1 MTGSLARIAVGVG
14 AFAVDRA
21 GVRWCEARS
30 APRVRGA
37 SVVKPLLFWAG
48 APAGERAGW
57 EALARPAVTVSDNDA
72 TAELWS
78 LVGGERLL
86 ATVRDRTGVAWRTGA
101 GGEHPA
107 LRVLVTAGE
116 LARAYAAFAADGG
129 PAAVRLRD
137 WMRAVPPAQA
147 FGAREVAC
155 DVLGVA
161 AATVAVKCGW
171 FGVERAHA
179 VALVEQP
186 GRTVGAAVTTYRP
199 PDAASRAA
207 CAAAEASAER
217 LIEAHDRFAGPALR
231 AGIRLGLQAAV
242 DL

>member
-1 MTGSLARIAVGVG
+1 MAARHAVGVG

-21 GVRWCEARS
+21 GARWCEVRA
-30 APRVRGA
+30 AARVRGA

-48 APAGERAGW
+48 APALDLAAW
-57 EALARPAVTVSDNDA
+57 EVLARPAVSVSDNDA

-86 ATVRDRTGVAWRTGA
+86 AAVRDRTGVGWRTGP
-101 GGEHPA
+101 GGEHPS

-129 PAAVRLRD
+129 AAAVRLRD
-137 WMRAVPPAQA
+137 WMRAVPAVQA
-147 FGAREVAC
+147 FGLREVAG
-155 DVLGVA
+155 DLLGVVA
-161 AATVAVKCGW
+161 ASVGVKCGW

-186 GRTVGAAVTTYRP
+186 GRTVGAAVTTFRP
-199 PDAASRAA
+199 RDAASRAA
-207 CAAAEASAER
+207 SAASRGSEAR
-217 LIEAHDRFAGPALR
+217 LLEAHDRFAGPALR
-231 AGIRLGLQAAV
+231 TGIRLGLQAAV